1 MANADRDMVPLPAWD
16 VQIAAAFEQRLRR
29 ARPYNRAQYIRIQ
42 ATHLLSSSGP
52 QVRQAGRGLLRCL
65 VTSFPDDF
73 NAKMAMEQ
81 LGRSLAGEGRLAE
94 AGRALRETLRMCAQS
109 PAGRSG
115 TSGVA
120 GLRLAEV
127 ILADGDAGRAGEAA
141 ACWRQSGRRS
151 GNSGCSAT
159 RSSGS
164 CSPRLGPPGS
174 GAIRPRLSSPAPLLP

>member
-16 VQIAAAFEQRLRR
+16 VQIAAAFEQRLRW

-81 LGRSLAGEGRLAE
+81 LGRSVAGEGRLPKPG
-94 AGRALRETLRMCAQS
+94 GRC
-109 PAGRSG
+109 
-115 TSGVA
+115 
-120 GLRLAEV
+120 
-127 ILADGDAGRAGEAA
+127 
-141 ACWRQSGRRS
+141 GRRC
-151 GNSGCSAT
+151 GCA
-159 RSSGS
+159 R
-164 CSPRLGPPGS
+164 RARQAGPARPGWPGS
-174 GAIRPRLSSPAPLLP
+174 GWPK